1 MITTIWSAYC
11 QLSSIMSIYIA
22 FAQVDLCLVRL
33 VADIVANAFTLS
45 MYLVPAAPPKRHS
58 DAPL

>member
-1 MITTIWSAYC
+1 
-11 QLSSIMSIYIA
+11 MSIYIA

-45 MYLVPAAPPKRHS
+45 MYLVSLYGTPLGPPFGPS
-58 DAPL
+58 TV